1 MAPAPVSGLL
11 LKMIELNVHLKHQPT
26 KDLGK
31 EKRAELS
38 LLLTVQTTVR
48 THSKE
53 LSSGCL

>member
-11 LKMIELNVHLKHQPT
+11 LKTIELDVHSKRQPT

-53 LSSGCL
+53 LSSGRL